1 MKHLI
6 KILITSAILLTA
18 CSKDSTEI
26 CGEITGGEYNAYTDM
41 FYLRIDGR
49 KHWVDMKTYESY
61 YVGDFICLEDY

>member
-6 KILITSAILLTA
+6 KILITSIILLTS
-18 CSKDSTEI
+18 CTKDSTEI
-26 CGEITGGEYNAYTDM
+26 CGIIEGGEYNQYTDM

-61 YVGDFICLEDY
+61 YVGDFICLEDW